1 MAGHSCHQDRRRLQL
16 VPPCCW
22 LGSVG
27 RRYGYDHLHRSNGA
41 VAVAVHLRRGHF
53 HRLAEGNQAVVEA
66 PLAEGNQAVVEAP
79 LARVVVADEA
89 AAAALARHAVEA

>member
-1 MAGHSCHQDRRRLQL
+1 MAGHSCHQERRRLKL

-27 RRYGYDHLHRSNGA
+27 RRYGYDHLHRSSGA

-53 HRLAEGNQAVVEA
+53 HR
-66 PLAEGNQAVVEAP
+66 LAEGNQAVVEAP

>member
-1 MAGHSCHQDRRRLQL
+1 M
-16 VPPCCW
+16 
-22 LGSVG
+22 G
-27 RRYGYDHLHRSNGA
+27 RRYGYDHLHRSVGHPRHVRLVEVLQ

-53 HRLAEGNQAVVEA
+53 HRVAEGNQAVVEA

-89 AAAALARHAVEA
+89 AAAVLARHAAEA